1 MGKNILFCSL
11 PLVLVISS
19 GCSHMVPAQVKKMP
33 MIRVLHK
40 ESVENISLEKYVA
53 SVLAGEVHHS
63 WPMETLKAQAIAA
76 RTFALLRMKERK
88 NNDYHVQNS
97 FIDQV
102 LKTKPHEILVSAARD
117 TAGLVLSING
127 RLAETSFH
135 STCGGVT
142 ADAKKVWGRSY
153 PHLHGGACGYCKSS
167 PTFKW
172 ETELDL
178 SDIENKFSQKI
189 DAIKIVS
196 QSKDGR
202 ADVIELVGED
212 KKQKVSGHEF
222 RMALGAM
229 KVKSTLIKSL
239 KLDGTKVK
247 IHGGGFGHG
256 VGMCQYGA
264 LGMGKDNKTFQE
276 ILRHYYPGTEIK
288 RLY

>member
-1 MGKNILFCSL
+1 MGKNVLYFSIPLILGHL
-11 PLVLVISS
+11 L

-33 MIRVLHK
+33 MIRVLHN
-40 ESVENISLEKYVA
+40 EAVENVSLEKYVA

-97 FIDQV
+97 VIDQV
-102 LKTKPHEILVSAARD
+102 FKTKPNQVFITAARD

-142 ADAKKVWGRSY
+142 ADAKKIWGRSY
-153 PHLHGGACGYCKSS
+153 PHLHGGQCGYCNSS

-178 SDIENKFSQKI
+178 GDLETKFSQKI
-189 DAIKIVS
+189 DAIKILS
-196 QSKDGR
+196 RSKDGR
-202 ADVIELVGED
+202 ADVIELLGD
-212 KKQKVSGHEF
+212 KTQKVSGHEF

-239 KLDGTKVK
+239 KLDGTKVR
-247 IHGGGFGHG
+247 IAGAGFGHG

-264 LGMGKDNKTFQE
+264 LGMGKDKKTFQE
-276 ILRHYYPGTEIK
+276 ILSHYYPGTEIK